1 MTAKKGRP
9 HRHAELYKTLHEG
22 ALSAAPFALRITRH
36 SDVPPPVLVIKERRA
51 RDGDE
56 GDTRTGHLQDR
67 GRLYGESLRRLM
79 PVVRAIVSRARNEHD
94 VPLEVDVFLSEEG
107 MRTQRTLVL
116 DEEAGAKLGI
126 IFKLQERLTDLDR
139 SELLSRRVST
149 FSREE
154 AVYWFSRIT
163 HYGPVANRWAVSGLR
178 VMLCGQGKGQDAEV
192 TAMLDKLRA
201 RQ

>member
-36 SDVPPPVLVIKERRA
+36 NDVPPPVLVMKERRA

-56 GDTRTGHLQDR
+56 GDARTGHLQDR
-67 GRLYGESLRRLM
+67 GRLHGDSLRRLL
-79 PVVRAIVSRARNEHD
+79 PVVRAIASRARNEHD
-94 VPLEVDVFLSEEG
+94 VPLEVDAFLSEEG
-107 MRTQRTLVL
+107 MKTQRTLVL

-139 SELLSRRVST
+139 AELLARRVAT
-149 FSREE
+149 FSGEE
-154 AVYWFSRIT
+154 AGYWFSRMT

-178 VMLCGQGKGQDAEV
+178 TMLCGQGKGQEDQVE
-192 TAMLDKLRA
+192 AMLGKIRSRL
-201 RQ
+201 

>member
-36 SDVPPPVLVIKERRA
+36 NDVPPPVLVIKERRA

-56 GDTRTGHLQDR
+56 GDARTGHLQDR
-67 GRLYGESLRRLM
+67 GRLHGDSLRRLM
-79 PVVRAIVSRARNEHD
+79 PVVRAIASRARNEHD
-94 VPLEVDVFLSEEG
+94 VPLEVDAFLSEEG
-107 MRTQRTLVL
+107 MRTQRTMVL

-178 VMLCGQGKGQDAEV
+178 VMLCGQGNGQDAEV
-192 TAMLDKLRA
+192 TAMLEKLRA

>member
-1 MTAKKGRP
+1 MTAKKGRT

-22 ALSAAPFALRITRH
+22 TLSAAPFALRITRH
-36 SDVPPPVLVIKERRA
+36 NDVPPPVLVIKERRA

-56 GDTRTGHLQDR
+56 GDARTGHLQDR
-67 GRLYGESLRRLM
+67 GRLHGESLRRLM
-79 PVVRAIVSRARNEHD
+79 PVVRAITSRARND
-94 VPLEVDVFLSEEG
+94 QGVPLEVDAFLSEEG

-126 IFKLQERLTDLDR
+126 IIKLQERLTDLDR
-139 SELLSRRVST
+139 SELLARRVAT

-154 AVYWFSRIT
+154 AGYWFSRIT

-178 VMLCGQGKGQDAEV
+178 VMLCGHGKGADAEV
-192 TAMLDKLRA
+192 ETMLAKLRS

>member
-1 MTAKKGRP
+1 MTAKKVRP

-36 SDVPPPVLVIKERRA
+36 NDVPPPVLVIKERRA

-56 GDTRTGHLQDR
+56 GEARTGHLQDR
-67 GRLYGESLRRLM
+67 GRLHGDSLRRLL
-79 PVVRAIVSRARNEHD
+79 PVIRAIASRARNEHD
-94 VPLEVDVFLSEEG
+94 VPLEVDAFLSEEG
-107 MRTQRTLVL
+107 MRAQRTLVL

-139 SELLSRRVST
+139 AELLARRVAT

-154 AVYWFSRIT
+154 AGYWFSRMT

-178 VMLCGQGKGQDAEV
+178 TMLCGQGKGQEDQVE
-192 TAMLDKLRA
+192 AMLGKIRSRL
-201 RQ
+201 

>member
-36 SDVPPPVLVIKERRA
+36 TDVPPPVLVIKERRA
-51 RDGDE
+51 REGDE

-67 GRLYGESLRRLM
+67 GRLHGDSLRRLL
-79 PVVRAIVSRARNEHD
+79 PIVRAIASRARNEHD
-94 VPLEVDVFLSEEG
+94 VPLEVDAFLSDEG
-107 MRTQRTLVL
+107 MKTQRTLVL

-126 IFKLQERLTDLDR
+126 IIKLQERLMDLDR
-139 SELLSRRVST
+139 AELLARRVAT

-154 AVYWFSRIT
+154 AGYWFSRIT

-178 VMLCGQGKGQDAEV
+178 MMLCGQGKGPDTEV
-192 TAMLDKLRA
+192 ESMLTKLRA

>member
-22 ALSAAPFALRITRH
+22 ALSAAPFVLRITRH
-36 SDVPPPVLVIKERRA
+36 NDVPPPVLVIKERRA
-51 RDGDE
+51 REGDE
-56 GDTRTGHLQDR
+56 GETRTGHLQDR
-67 GRLYGESLRRLM
+67 GRLHGDSLRRLL
-79 PVVRAIVSRARNEHD
+79 PIVRAIASRARNEHD
-94 VPLEVDVFLSEEG
+94 VPLEVDAFLSEEG
-107 MRTQRTLVL
+107 MKAQRSLVL

-126 IFKLQERLTDLDR
+126 IIKLQERLTDLDR
-139 SELLSRRVST
+139 SELLARRVAT

-154 AVYWFSRIT
+154 AGYWFSRIT

-178 VMLCGQGKGQDAEV
+178 VMLCGQGKGPDAEV
-192 TAMLDKLRA
+192 ESMLTKLRA

>member
-1 MTAKKGRP
+1 MTTKKGRP

-36 SDVPPPVLVIKERRA
+36 NDVPPPVLVIKERRA

-56 GDTRTGHLQDR
+56 GDARTGHLQDR
-67 GRLYGESLRRLM
+67 GRLHGDSLRRLL
-79 PVVRAIVSRARNEHD
+79 PVVRAIASRARNQHD
-94 VPLEVDVFLSEEG
+94 VPLEVDAFLSEEG

-126 IFKLQERLTDLDR
+126 IFKLQERLMDLDR
-139 SELLSRRVST
+139 SELLSRRVAT

-178 VMLCGQGKGQDAEV
+178 VMLCGQGKGPDAEV
-192 TAMLDKLRA
+192 ASMLTKLRA

>member
-1 MTAKKGRP
+1 MTSKKGRP
-9 HRHAELYKTLHEG
+9 HRHAELYKTLHER

-36 SDVPPPVLVIKERRA
+36 NDVPPPVLVIKERRA

-56 GDTRTGHLQDR
+56 GDARTGHLQDR
-67 GRLYGESLRRLM
+67 GRLHGDSLRRLL
-79 PVVRAIVSRARNEHD
+79 PVVRAIASRARNEHD

-107 MRTQRTLVL
+107 MKAQRTLVL

-139 SELLSRRVST
+139 AELLARRVAT

-154 AVYWFSRIT
+154 AGYWYSRMT

-178 VMLCGQGKGQDAEV
+178 TMLCGQGKGQEDQVE
-192 TAMLDKLRA
+192 AMLEKIRSRL
-201 RQ
+201 

>member
-9 HRHAELYKTLHEG
+9 HRHAELYKALHEG

-36 SDVPPPVLVIKERRA
+36 TDVPPPVLVIKERRA
-51 RDGDE
+51 REGDE
-56 GDTRTGHLQDR
+56 EDTRTGHLQDR
-67 GRLYGESLRRLM
+67 GRLHGDSLRRLL
-79 PVVRAIVSRARNEHD
+79 PIVRAIVSRARNEHD
-94 VPLEVDVFLSEEG
+94 VPLEVDAFLSEEG
-107 MRTQRTLVL
+107 MKTQRTLVL

-126 IFKLQERLTDLDR
+126 IIKLQERLTDLDR
-139 SELLSRRVST
+139 RELLARRVAT

-154 AVYWFSRIT
+154 AGYWFSRIT

-178 VMLCGQGKGQDAEV
+178 VMLCGQGKGPDTEV
-192 TAMLDKLRA
+192 ESMLAKLRA

>member
-1 MTAKKGRP
+1 MTTKKGRP

-36 SDVPPPVLVIKERRA
+36 NDVPPPVLVIKERRA

-56 GDTRTGHLQDR
+56 GDARTGHLQDR
-67 GRLYGESLRRLM
+67 GRLHGDSLRRLL
-79 PVVRAIVSRARNEHD
+79 PVVRAIASRARNQHD
-94 VPLEVDVFLSEEG
+94 VPLEVDAFLSEEG
-107 MRTQRTLVL
+107 MKTQRTLVL

-126 IFKLQERLTDLDR
+126 IFKLQERLMDLDR
-139 SELLSRRVST
+139 GELLSRRVAT

-178 VMLCGQGKGQDAEV
+178 VMLCGQGKGPDTEV
-192 TAMLDKLRA
+192 ESMLTKLRA

>member
-1 MTAKKGRP
+1 MTTKKGRP

-36 SDVPPPVLVIKERRA
+36 NDVPHPVLVIKERRA

-56 GDTRTGHLQDR
+56 GDARTGHLQDR
-67 GRLYGESLRRLM
+67 GRLHGDSLRRLL
-79 PVVRAIVSRARNEHD
+79 PVVRAIASRARNQHD
-94 VPLEVDVFLSEEG
+94 VPLEVDAFLSEEG
-107 MRTQRTLVL
+107 MKTQRTLVL

-126 IFKLQERLTDLDR
+126 IFKLQERLMDLDR
-139 SELLSRRVST
+139 SELLSRRVAT

-178 VMLCGQGKGQDAEV
+178 VMLCGQGKGPDAEV
-192 TAMLDKLRA
+192 ESMLTKLRA

>member
-1 MTAKKGRP
+1 MTTKKGRP

-36 SDVPPPVLVIKERRA
+36 NDVPPPVLVIKERRA

-56 GDTRTGHLQDR
+56 GDARTGHLQDR
-67 GRLYGESLRRLM
+67 GRLHGDSLRRLL
-79 PVVRAIVSRARNEHD
+79 PIVRTIASRARNEQD
-94 VPLEVDVFLSEEG
+94 VPLEVDAFLSEEG

-126 IFKLQERLTDLDR
+126 IIKLQERLTDLDR
-139 SELLSRRVST
+139 SELLARRVAT

-154 AVYWFSRIT
+154 AGYWFSRIT

-178 VMLCGQGKGQDAEV
+178 VMLCGQGKGPDAEV
-192 TAMLDKLRA
+192 DSMLTKLRA